1 MKSCVFIY
9 MKKDLIKK
17 IEKNY
22 STIQLYIKKNGIK
35 HNISFEI
42 QEELL
47 PELIL
52 FLMEPFEGNSMEDS
66 IRKTTL
72 TKRRLKIEEIL
83 RKENTDFLKYCYK
96 WINNNISWTENLF
109 YKRSHIM
116 ADDSLEF
123 SNDND
128 ETISIFEQILQDY
141 NDKNCLD
148 EYLEDLSNVDEEK
161 LIILRNIVY
170 TLPPWSSNLY
180 QLYFRDGNN
189 LAQTAKIVGLSTT
202 SIYNLVN
209 KLKLEIT
216 NKYNTIRRN
225 Y

>member
-1 MKSCVFIY
+1 MKSCIFIY

-22 STIQLYIKKNGIK
+22 SIIELYIKKNSIK
-35 HNISFEI
+35 HSVPIEI

-52 FLMEPFEGNSMEDS
+52 FLMEPFEGSSLQDS
-66 IRKTTL
+66 IRNTTL
-72 TKRRLKIEEIL
+72 IKRKNKLEEIL
-83 RKENTDFLKYCYK
+83 KKDNSDFLKYCYK
-96 WINNNISWTENLF
+96 WINNNILWTENLF

-116 ADDSLEF
+116 ADDSLEY
-123 SNDND
+123 SNDNE

-141 NDKNCLD
+141 NEKNCLD
-148 EYLEDLSNVDEEK
+148 EYLEDLSDDDEEK
-161 LIILRNIVY
+161 LVILRNIVS
-170 TLPPWSSNLY
+170 TLPPWSNNLY

-209 KLKLEIT
+209 KLKIEIKD
-216 NKYNTIRRN
+216 KYNILKNR
-225 Y
+225 